1 MKKSV
6 LIIGGSSDVALALA
20 QIYAENKYELFLTFR
35 NEKQGKNIAS
45 DLSIRYGIKCTPLL
59 LDINEPQKIQEFT
72 DQIDVVPEI
81 TICCAGYLGDQ
92 DLAEREMKEALQII
106 NVNYT
111 GVVLLINKIAAIYQE
126 RRSGSIAVFSS
137 VAGERGRQSNYMYG
151 SAKAGLTAYLSGL
164 RNKLNSS
171 NVSVLS
177 VIPGFMLTRM
187 TEDLDLPKM
196 LTAKP
201 TAAAKAVFKAIEK
214 KKNIVYVL
222 WYWKYIMLII
232 KSIPEGIFKKLKL

>member
-6 LIIGGSSDVALALA
+6 LIIGASSDVALALA

-35 NEKQGKNIAS
+35 NEKQGKNITS
-45 DLSIRYGIKCTPLL
+45 DLSIRYGVKCTPLP
-59 LDINEPQKIQEFT
+59 LDINELEKFQDFTTQFDEFPT
-72 DQIDVVPEI
+72 I

-92 DLAEREMKEALQII
+92 ELAEREIKEALQII

-111 GVVLLINKIAAIYQE
+111 GVVLLINKIAAIYKE

-164 RNKLNSS
+164 RNSLNSS

-177 VIPGFMLTRM
+177 IIPGFMLTRM

-201 TAAAKAVFKAIEK
+201 KIAAKTVFKAIEK
-214 KKNIVYVL
+214 KKNTVYVL

>member
-6 LIIGGSSDVALALA
+6 LIIGASSDVALALA

-164 RNKLNSS
+164 RNKLSSS

-201 TAAAKAVFKAIEK
+201 AAAAKAVFKAIEK